1 MTFLHIYVVCEKKR
15 VKTCYHDNIAWKF
28 GGRMGRRR
36 LSKGMIQVY
45 TGNGKGKTT
54 AAFGLACR
62 AVGYGLKVFI
72 IQFMKGNIAYGE
84 MESAKRLAPSL
95 TIKQMGRGCLVR
107 RNALDPV
114 DFSSAQE
121 AMDLAREVLRGG
133 EYDLVILDEINIA
146 VDLGLVNKEEVLKLM
161 DKRPSQVELVLT
173 GRYAAPE
180 ILERADLVTEMVEI
194 KHYYHKGIKARDGI
208 ER

>member
-1 MTFLHIYVVCEKKR
+1 
-15 VKTCYHDNIAWKF
+15 
-28 GGRMGRRR
+28 MGRRR

-161 DKRPSQVELVLT
+161 DERPSQVELVLT
-173 GRYAAPE
+173 GRYAASE